1 MSKLYII
8 AGCNGAGKT
17 TASYTVLP
25 EILECREFVN
35 ADEIAKGLSPFNPSS
50 VAIEAGRLMLKR
62 IGELLSAGVSFS
74 VETTLSTRSYINLIQ
89 QAQNQG
95 YSVSLIYFWLN
106 SPELAIERVKQ
117 RVANGGHDVP
127 APIIR
132 RRYRSGLEN
141 FFRIYMPCVD
151 IIGCLRTIAAHR
163 VLLWRTPSVWEMR
176 SISIIKNFLL
186 KSEVMSTEEEYKEL
200 SAKLRYGLELA
211 EQRLIEET
219 ARREG
224 TLCYGR
230 PDGKVVR
237 ISATELLK
245 LRQSG
250 GNNAAS
256 VAVCTCSEMES
267 GWNR

>member
-1 MSKLYII
+1 
-8 AGCNGAGKT
+8 
-17 TASYTVLP
+17 
-25 EILECREFVN
+25 
-35 ADEIAKGLSPFNPSS
+35 
-50 VAIEAGRLMLKR
+50 
-62 IGELLSAGVSFS
+62 
-74 VETTLSTRSYINLIQ
+74 
-89 QAQNQG
+89 
-95 YSVSLIYFWLN
+95 
-106 SPELAIERVKQ
+106 
-117 RVANGGHDVP
+117 
-127 APIIR
+127 
-132 RRYRSGLEN
+132 
-141 FFRIYMPCVD
+141 
-151 IIGCLRTIAAHR
+151 
-163 VLLWRTPSVWEMR
+163 
-176 SISIIKNFLL
+176 
-186 KSEVMSTEEEYKEL
+186 MSTEEEYKEL

-211 EQRLIEET
+211 EET